1 MDSLRKD
8 RRTVKA
14 MICFVQFLYDA
25 TDAVRCYMDEACAS
39 TATMSDT
46 FREDVQDQ
54 AKKVS
59 VNLDKVDASMAKVME
74 AIDKMYDAIRDANS
88 KASSVMGRLW
98 DLVDDLEK
106 LDEKLEKELKEMEEE
121 EEEEKQR

>member
-25 TDAVRCYMDEACAS
+25 TDVVRCYMDEACAS

-59 VNLDKVDASMAKVME
+59 VNLDKVDASMAKVRE

-121 EEEEKQR
+121 EEEKQR